1 MNKHI
6 MTVLSILFGLLLIN
20 GGLDKFFH
28 YMPIPE
34 NLPVEV
40 VTDGIALLEIQ
51 WLMPLIGTAEL
62 IAGLLIL
69 IPKTRLLGALIFF
82 PVFCGIFLTHI
93 TVAPDGLPIAI
104 IMALLLLAI
113 FYQNKAKLLQ
123 LIK

>member
-1 MNKHI
+1 MKKHI
-6 MTVLSILFGLLLIN
+6 MTALSILFGLLLIN

-28 YMPIPE
+28 YMPVPE
-34 NLPVEV
+34 NLPAEV
-40 VTDGIALLEIQ
+40 VKDGFALLEIQ
-51 WLMPLIGTAEL
+51 WLMPLVGSIE
-62 IAGLLIL
+62 IISGLLIL
-69 IPKTRLLGALIFF
+69 FPKTRLLGAMTFF

-104 IMALLLLAI
+104 IIALFLFAI